1 MREKDLRK
9 KQIIPIIVA
18 CSVAALAVAAT
29 VIYLALRP
37 HDKEEFVDVK
47 VISADGVE
55 LNLGRWKGYR
65 TYDSEFFDA
74 VITDMDEF
82 LDSVR
87 AGDFYDKKLCFD
99 SVPGIYPYEV
109 MYLVKDDRI
118 FRLSYYSEGLHIRPL
133 LARSGGHNYAESR
146 MASVLYHAMTDTSDY
161 VDNGTHSGIYY
172 WEVPMVSMDDIKYLY
187 GKLDDTLYRIDGDTV
202 YVSCFESVFDEENEC
217 YRYTL
222 SDGYVTRISAGKDG
236 RILAEIVK
244 TDSVN

>member
-1 MREKDLRK
+1 MKNKR
-9 KQIIPIIVA
+9 IIPIIVA
-18 CSVAALAVAAT
+18 CSVAALIVVAT

-47 VISADGVE
+47 VISGDGVE

-87 AGDFYDKKLCFD
+87 GSDFYDKKLCFD
-99 SVPGIYPYEV
+99 SVPGTYSYEV

-118 FRLSYYSEGLHIRPL
+118 FRLSYGSEGLHIRPL

-161 VDNGTHSGIYY
+161 VDYGTHSGIYY

-202 YVSCFESVFDEENEC
+202 YVSCFESVFDEENGC

-222 SDGYVTRISAGKDG
+222 SDGYVTRIGAGKDG
-236 RILAEIVK
+236 RIAAEIIK
-244 TDSVN
+244 TDGTY

>member
-1 MREKDLRK
+1 MKNKR
-9 KQIIPIIVA
+9 IIPIIVA
-18 CSVAALAVAAT
+18 CSVAALIVVAT

-47 VISADGVE
+47 VISGDGVE

-87 AGDFYDKKLCFD
+87 GSDFYDKKLCFD
-99 SVPGIYPYEV
+99 SVPGTYSYEV

-118 FRLSYYSEGLHIRPL
+118 FRLSYGSEGLHIRPL

-161 VDNGTHSGIYY
+161 VDYGTHSGIYY

-202 YVSCFESVFDEENEC
+202 YVSCFESVFDEENGC

-236 RILAEIVK
+236 RILAEIIK
-244 TDSVN
+244 TDGTY

>member
-1 MREKDLRK
+1 MKNKR
-9 KQIIPIIVA
+9 IIPIIVA
-18 CSVAALAVAAT
+18 CSVAALIVVAT

-47 VISADGVE
+47 VISGDGVE

-87 AGDFYDKKLCFD
+87 GSDFYDKKLCFD
-99 SVPGIYPYEV
+99 SVPGTYSYEV

-118 FRLSYYSEGLHIRPL
+118 FRLSYGSEGLHIRPL

-161 VDNGTHSGIYY
+161 VDYGTHSGIYY

-202 YVSCFESVFDEENEC
+202 YVSCFESVFDEENGC

-222 SDGYVTRISAGKDG
+222 SDGYVTRIGAGKDG
-236 RILAEIVK
+236 RILAEIIK
-244 TDSVN
+244 TDGTY